1 MSCLIKDPW
10 LRHFPSTPQ
19 PHPRHS
25 LLRDQDPA
33 CLALFPPSSL
43 MWRSICT
50 STDMGRRGWGTTT
63 FFCNSVSPPP
73 LAWCIVAS
81 DAPEGRVWLWNPLAQ
96 ESAPSSPSR
105 HWKDG
110 HGTTEDYG
118 VLNPK
123 WDSTCPTVD
132 QNIQG
137 KGSRKSEAEDEL
149 KKPCFL
155 DTA

>member
-1 MSCLIKDPW
+1 MLQREESDCGTHW
-10 LRHFPSTPQ
+10 LRNLPCPLQAGTE
-19 PHPRHS
+19 
-25 LLRDQDPA
+25 
-33 CLALFPPSSL
+33 
-43 MWRSICT
+43 RS
-50 STDMGRRGWGTTT
+50 
-63 FFCNSVSPPP
+63 
-73 LAWCIVAS
+73 
-81 DAPEGRVWLWNPLAQ
+81 
-96 ESAPSSPSR
+96 
-105 HWKDG
+105 